1 MLKKV
6 IDNSIIIVYYILVVR
21 KELEMMSLNEIQE
34 AEDYLGMFNAEE
46 MKGALN
52 IAFYIEGYTE
62 EALNDVCR
70 YYYGMDYDQL
80 AEEMGW

>member
-1 MLKKV
+1 
-6 IDNSIIIVYYILVVR
+6 
-21 KELEMMSLNEIQE
+21 MMRDEEIKE
-34 AEDYLGMFNAEE
+34 AEDYLLMINTEE
-46 MKGALN
+46 MQGALQ

-62 EALNDVCR
+62 KALNDVCR

>member
-1 MLKKV
+1 
-6 IDNSIIIVYYILVVR
+6 
-21 KELEMMSLNEIQE
+21 MMRDEEIKE
-34 AEDYLGMFNAEE
+34 AEDYLLMINTEE
-46 MKGALN
+46 MQGALQ

-62 EALNDVCR
+62 GALNDVCR

>member
-1 MLKKV
+1 MMTKKE
-6 IDNSIIIVYYILVVR
+6 ISI
-21 KELEMMSLNEIQE
+21 
-34 AEDYLGMFNAEE
+34 AEDYLLMFNAEE

-52 IAFYIEGYTE
+52 IAFYIEGYNE

>member
-1 MLKKV
+1 
-6 IDNSIIIVYYILVVR
+6 
-21 KELEMMSLNEIQE
+21 MMTTEDINQ

-52 IAFYIEGYTE
+52 MAFYLEGYNET
-62 EALNDVCR
+62 ALNDVCR